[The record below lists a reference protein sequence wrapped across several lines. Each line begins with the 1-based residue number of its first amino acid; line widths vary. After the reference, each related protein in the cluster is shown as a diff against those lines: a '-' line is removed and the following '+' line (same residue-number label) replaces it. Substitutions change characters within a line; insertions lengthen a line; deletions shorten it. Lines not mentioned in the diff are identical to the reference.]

1 MSLVIKICGLRSA
14 ADVSAAVTAGADAIG
29 FVFAKSVRRVSPA
42 EAAAAAAGAPADVLR
57 VAVMKHP
64 SAAEWQAVREA
75 FRPDVLQTD
84 AEDYAALDVPAGIRR
99 WPVYRESQAIDA
111 AAMPGEYLYEGAQSG
126 AGETV
131 DWQRAAVLARTGR
144 MVLAG
149 GLNPANVDT
158 AVRVANPWGV
168 DVSSGVESAPG
179 IKDPGRIQEF
189 IGAAR
194 AAERKQ

>member
-14 ADVSAAVTAGADAIG
+14 EDVSAAVTAGADAIG
-29 FVFAKSVRRVSPA
+29 FVFAESVRRVSPA
-42 EAAAAAAGAPADVLR
+42 EAAVAAAAAPADVLR

-64 SAAEWQAVREA
+64 SAAEWQAVCET
-75 FRPDVLQTD
+75 FPLDVLQTD
-84 AEDYAALDVPAGIRR
+84 AEDYAALDVPDDIRR
-99 WPVYRESQAIDA
+99 WPVYRESQVVDVT
-111 AAMPGEYLYEGAQSG
+111 AMPGEYLYEGAHSG

-131 DWQRAAVLARTGR
+131 DWRRAAVLARTGR

-149 GLNPANVDT
+149 GLTPANVDM
-158 AVRVANPWGV
+158 AVRGAKPWGV

-194 AAERKQ
+194 AAEQKQ

>member
-1 MSLVIKICGLRSA
+1 
-14 ADVSAAVTAGADAIG
+14 
-29 FVFAKSVRRVSPA
+29 
-42 EAAAAAAGAPADVLR
+42 
-57 VAVMKHP
+57 
-64 SAAEWQAVREA
+64 
-75 FRPDVLQTD
+75 
-84 AEDYAALDVPAGIRR
+84 
-99 WPVYRESQAIDA
+99 
-111 AAMPGEYLYEGAQSG
+111 MPGEYLYEGAQSG

-149 GLNPANVDT
+149 GLTPANVDT

-194 AAERKQ
+194 AAEQK